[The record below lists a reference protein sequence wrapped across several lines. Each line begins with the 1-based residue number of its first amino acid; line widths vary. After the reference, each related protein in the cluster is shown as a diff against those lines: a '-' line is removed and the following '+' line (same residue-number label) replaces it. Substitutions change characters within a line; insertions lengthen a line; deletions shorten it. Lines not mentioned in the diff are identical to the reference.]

1 MAVIIPIRG
10 LRYNPGAGPMN
21 ELITP
26 PYDAI
31 DSRIQERYYRQH
43 PYNII
48 RLEYGKTYPSD
59 TEKNNRYTRAAA
71 DFAAWQEDGILQQE
85 KTPAIYFCQEEFTHN
100 GQTKTRSSF
109 ICGVKLFP
117 YEKGIILPHEE
128 TMPKH
133 KADRLAL
140 MQACKAN
147 FSPIFGL
154 YVDPGR
160 IIEKPLFIECRR
172 APDISFAGEDNRR
185 YSIWVVTSAGVI
197 KQVQQLMDSQRTF
210 IADGHHRY
218 ETALTYRDLRRKQEG
233 YPAGEYPCDYVMMSL
248 VNLYDPGLVILPT
261 HRIIRN
267 APHLNV
273 EEFLK
278 HLREHFLVEKF
289 PPGADHE
296 NLNAFFEALGKR
308 GSSPQ
313 QQARHDVKDGRNQHP
328 HVFGLYTGGGRLY
341 LLTLRD
347 KSILSPVMPSGY
359 SLTWQGLDVSILHYL
374 ILKRLLGIGE
384 EQWADENYLSYTRE
398 EENILA
404 AVDAGTYQLAFFLNP
419 ILIEEFTAVAAS
431 GEKMPQ
437 KSTYF
442 YPKIVTG
449 LVINQ
454 L

>member
-10 LRYNPGAGPMN
+10 LRYNSGTGTMSA
-21 ELITP
+21 LITP
-26 PYDAI
+26 PYDVI
-31 DSRIQERYYRQH
+31 DARAQECYYRQH

-48 RLEYGKTYPSD
+48 RLEYGKIYPSD

-71 DFAAWQEDGILQQE
+71 DFAAWQKDGILQQE
-85 KTPAIYFCQEEFTHN
+85 KFPAIYFCREEFTHD
-100 GQTKTRSSF
+100 GQTKIRSSF

-117 YEKGIILPHEE
+117 YEKGIVLPHEE
-128 TMPKH
+128 TLPRH

-140 MQACKAN
+140 MQSCKAN

-154 YVDPGR
+154 YVDPER
-160 IIEKPLFIECRR
+160 IIEKLLFVEIHRT
-172 APDISFAGEDNRR
+172 PDISFVDEDNRR
-185 YSIWVVTSAGVI
+185 HSIWVVTNDGVI
-197 KQVQQLMDSQRTF
+197 KQVQQLMNSQRIL

-233 YPAGEYPCDYVMMSL
+233 FPSGECPCDYVMMSL
-248 VNLYDPGLVILPT
+248 VNLHDPGLVILPT
-261 HRIIRN
+261 HRLIRN
-267 APHLNV
+267 IPRLYM
-273 EEFLK
+273 EDFLER
-278 HLREHFLVEKF
+278 LREHFLVEKF
-289 PPGADHE
+289 PLGADHK
-296 NLNAFFEALGKR
+296 NLETFFAALGMR
-308 GSSPQ
+308 GSSLQ
-313 QQARHDVKDGRNQHP
+313 QQAHQDAKEDRNQHQ
-328 HVFGLYTGGGRLY
+328 HVFGLYIGGGRLY
-341 LLTLRD
+341 LLILRD
-347 KSILSPVMPSGY
+347 QSILSTVIPFGY
-359 SLTWQGLDVSILHYL
+359 SLDLDVTVLHYL

-384 EQWADENYLSYTRE
+384 EQWADENYLFYTRE
-398 EENILA
+398 EENTLT

-419 ILIEEFTAVAAS
+419 MLIEELTAVTAN